1 MDDIILVGYGGHGKS
16 VADCIERTKKYRIV
30 GYTDLEQHES
40 MYKYLGTDNVLNE
53 MFKNGIKNAAVGIG
67 YMGKGNLRE
76 KLYLRLKK
84 IGYNLP
90 VIYDPSSIIASTAKI
105 GEGVFVGKNAIINAD
120 AEVDRMAIIN
130 TNALVEHECIVGEYA
145 HVAVGA
151 VLCGQAR
158 VGRASFIGANAT
170 VIQGRTI
177 EVKTIVPAGAVVR

>member
-1 MDDIILVGYGGHGKS
+1 MVGYGGHGKS
-16 VADCIERTKKYRIV
+16 VADCIERTKKYKIA

-40 MYKYLGTDNVLNE
+40 MYKYLGTDNVLKE
-53 MFKNGIKNAAVGIG
+53 MFENGIKNAAVGIG
-67 YMGKGNLRE
+67 YMGKGKLRE

-90 VIYDPSSIIASTAKI
+90 VICDPSSIIASTAKI

-130 TNALVEHECIVGEYA
+130 TNALVEHECIVGEYT

-151 VLCGQAR
+151 VLLVFSIRAR
-158 VGRASFIGANAT
+158 ARF
-170 VIQGRTI
+170 
-177 EVKTIVPAGAVVR
+177 